1 MKREMHHAKQRAPA
15 AALIQSLW
23 RLGASRSKDSSTWP
37 SGPGARTA
45 ARAATRA
52 ATGRLRNGLSAKQ
65 QVVLT
70 EQMRGA
76 IHSLRRLKYLA
87 SRDKFKFSLRP
98 YDVRDVVE
106 SFGLGHAKL
115 VTSVKELRKQ
125 VQTIEKTIIAFTD
138 KVEESRRRRAAAAGS
153 K

>member
-1 MKREMHHAKQRAPA
+1 MKREKHHAKQRAPA

-23 RLGASRSKDSSTWP
+23 RLGASRSKESSTW
-37 SGPGARTA
+37 ARTA
-45 ARAATRA
+45 ARSARPTARA
-52 ATGRLRNGLSAKQ
+52 ATGKSLRNGLSAKQ
-65 QVVLT
+65 QQVELT

-125 VQTIEKTIIAFTD
+125 VQTIEKTIIAFAD
-138 KVEESRRRRAAAAGS
+138 KVEENRRRRAATAGS

>member
-1 MKREMHHAKQRAPA
+1 MKREKHHAKQRAPA

-37 SGPGARTA
+37 AGPGARA
-45 ARAATRA
+45 AARA
-52 ATGRLRNGLSAKQ
+52 ATGRLRNGMSAKQ

-125 VQTIEKTIIAFTD
+125 VQTIEKTIVAFTD